1 MTATDYLSA
10 QRTLPS
16 GLILREEG
24 GEAIIEGRVVPY
36 GRMEPRRQPPRR
48 PVRRAVSPRVAGQD
62 VREVPPAKNLL

>member
-36 GRMEPRRQPPRR
+36 GEWSLVDNPERR
-48 PVRRAVSPRVAGQD
+48 PVRRAVSLRVAGQD